1 MNLLKL
7 KENIKKFEG
16 LRLKPYKC
24 PAGKITIGYGRNLED
39 KGITKNEAELL
50 LDNDLLD
57 IKLELEDKLP
67 IFKKLDDIRQN
78 VLIEMAFNMGVP
90 NLLEFKNTIGYLE
103 TGVFYLNKG
112 EIGSAMTSFQYA
124 SKEMLNSKWHKQMIT
139 YDVMDGKI
147 GENGLLRSEYLSKVM
162 REGKY

>member
-1 MNLLKL
+1 MNYDELEKS
-7 KENIKKFEG
+7 IKKSED
-16 LRLKPYKC
+16 LSLKPYKC
-24 PAGKITIGYGRNLED
+24 PNGFLTIGWGRNIQLN
-39 KGITKNEAELL
+39 GISKSEADLL
-50 LDNDLLD
+50 LRNDILN

-67 IFKKLDDIRQN
+67 VFTKLDDIRQN

-90 NLLEFKNTIGYLE
+90 NLLEFKNTIAFLKKKDFE
-103 TGVFYLNKG
+103 
-112 EIGSAMTSFQYA
+112 SA